1 VRLTFLGTG
10 TSFGV
15 PVVGCDCAVCSSA
28 DPRDR
33 RTRHGA
39 LVSWGDGATLLV
51 DTPPELRLQLLRARV
66 DRVDAVWF
74 THGHAD
80 HVHGID
86 DLRIFSLRG
95 AGSVPVYVSAR
106 YRDEMEARFR
116 YIFDPDIR
124 PTREAPSPS
133 SSSTRWRR
141 RGTGP
146 SSWADGSSP
155 SPSPTGPS
163 RSWGSGWGT
172 WGTSPTPRPS
182 PPRPSER
189 LEGVRLLVLNALW
202 FGRPHPS
209 HFNVEEAVAMAE
221 RVGAELTYLTHLT
234 HRTSHDELERRLP
247 PGVRPAW
254 DGLTVEMDARGVR
267 EVPES
272 CPSGCLLPPDPIPI

>member
-28 DPRDR
+28 GPPGPEDPPRGPGVLGRRRDPAGGHPAR
-33 RTRHGA
+33 SSGSSSSA
-39 LVSWGDGATLLV
+39 
-51 DTPPELRLQLLRARV
+51 ARV

-95 AGSVPVYVSAR
+95 RRNVPVYVSSR

-124 PTREAPSPS
+124 P
-133 SSSTRWRR
+133 
-141 RGTGP
+141 
-146 SSWADGSSP
+146 DQGSSKP
-155 SPSPTGPS
+155 ELQLHEVEETGNGPLILG
-163 RSWGSGWGT
+163 RRVLPLPVPHGSVTVLGFRVGDLGYIT
-172 WGTSPTPRPS
+172 DAKTL
-182 PPRPSER
+182 PPETLRR

-209 HFNVEEAVAMAE
+209 HFNVEEAVEMAE

-254 DGLTVEMDARGVR
+254 DGLTVEVDARGVR
-267 EVPES
+267 EVPEGGVP
-272 CPSGCLLPPDPIPI
+272 PSPRPHPL